1 MKFAIGITALFA
13 VGASAFAPSK
23 AFARSTSLSSTAEKT
38 YTFAKSEEIFA
49 EAKEV
54 CFPSSQELF
63 QNAGVNH
70 VLIFLFFYE

>member
-1 MKFAIGITALFA
+1 MKFTIGITALFA

-23 AFARSTSLSSTAEKT
+23 AFARSTSLSSTTEAT

-54 CFPSSQELF
+54 GLKSSNELF
-63 QNAGVNH
+63 QNTGLTYA
-70 VLIFLFFYE
+70 LTLLFL